1 MVDGSFL
8 GRGLHYHR
16 KPYHTWL
23 GNPIVYEYSCRL
35 HRIVRDPK
43 CVRSHPH
50 SNDISLVESPQQ
62 KLESPEMWLN
72 LGVVH
77 PWFFLSFVFVKWNT
91 IWTSNFAYQ
100 HNIRTKMCKTTFG
113 YSVSLSFWSTI
124 KFRLFDML
132 EMGRILK
139 LCTIPGLTRRP
150 SSVHCLNIFS

>member
-43 CVRSHPH
+43 CVQSHPH

-77 PWFFLSFVFVKWNT
+77 P
-91 IWTSNFAYQ
+91 
-100 HNIRTKMCKTTFG
+100 
-113 YSVSLSFWSTI
+113 
-124 KFRLFDML
+124 
-132 EMGRILK
+132 
-139 LCTIPGLTRRP
+139 
-150 SSVHCLNIFS
+150 